1 MISSR
6 VPHLIFLSAAVI
18 VTATRAPANVD
29 NPELTGSVV
38 TLAATPMPTR
48 SNTALGPNSGITPPE
63 GMTMARRVAALS
75 GRDIIVS
82 RVAPTG
88 SMKPFFDENALLLL
102 EAVPYDS
109 LKLGDVVT
117 YYHPTLKVT
126 IVHRL
131 VEKRGDQFWS
141 RGDHNGGL
149 DNIYVTRENYQRRL
163 AGIIYTEAPSA
174 PVVPTVGMPEAI
186 ASMTKPA
193 ATAPAATAR
202 QPVANK
208 QPPGRV
214 YASSKETAEKK

>member
-1 MISSR
+1 
-6 VPHLIFLSAAVI
+6 
-18 VTATRAPANVD
+18 
-29 NPELTGSVV
+29 
-38 TLAATPMPTR
+38 
-48 SNTALGPNSGITPPE
+48 
-63 GMTMARRVAALS
+63 MARRVAAMS

-117 YYHPTLKVT
+117 YCHPTLKVT
-126 IVHRL
+126 VVHRL

-141 RGDHNGGL
+141 RGDHNGGM

-163 AGIIYTEAPSA
+163 AGIIYTEAPSV
-174 PVVPTVGMPEAI
+174 PVTLPRVGMPEEI

-193 ATAPAATAR
+193 ASAPAATAR
-202 QPVANK
+202 QPVTTK

-214 YASSKETAEKK
+214 YASSKSGSESEGKK